1 MDHCKKREIKFF
13 VLNTPGCMLWKTI
26 NQLQLLIRWLQIE
39 SSFRRRVRSGVEGDQ
54 LTNMRDILE
63 SCSLSSQVDRWY
75 WDFNGDGEFMF
86 KDVRNLL
93 DEAVLPHDVDPTRW
107 VKYIPIKIN
116 IFAWKV
122 SLDRIP
128 SKINLL
134 KRGVSMEYNL
144 CSVCHEDIED
154 TSHIIFKCEM
164 ASNIHQKICR
174 WWQIDFYHVSSYAE
188 WLSWFK
194 DIRLP
199 SKKKLMLE
207 GVFYISWWQIWNFRN
222 QILFGSSIPRRSTVF
237 DDIISRSFMY
247 VSSRCKK
254 NFSLTDW
261 MSNPSAIA
269 L

>member
-1 MDHCKKREIKFF
+1 
-13 VLNTPGCMLWKTI
+13 
-26 NQLQLLIRWLQIE
+26 
-39 SSFRRRVRSGVEGDQ
+39 
-54 LTNMRDILE
+54 MRDNLG
-63 SCSLSSQVDRWY
+63 SCSLSLQDDRWY
-75 WDFNGDGEFMF
+75 WDLNGDGEFMV

-93 DEAVLPHDVDPTRW
+93 DEAVLPHADYPTRW

-116 IFAWKV
+116 IFAWKI

-128 SKINLL
+128 SKINLQ
-134 KRGVSMEYNL
+134 KKGVSMEYNF
-144 CSVCHEDIED
+144 CSICDEDVEDI
-154 TSHIIFKCEM
+154 SHIMFKCEM
-164 ASNIHQKICR
+164 ASIMHQKICR
-174 WWQIDFYHVSSYAE
+174 WWQIDMNHVSSYAE

-194 DIRLP
+194 NIHIP

-237 DDIISRSFMY
+237 DDIVARSFTY

-254 NFSLTDW
+254 KFSWIDW
-261 MSNPSAIA
+261 MSNPSSIA